1 MLALLLRAVFW
12 LTAVILVVDTAGL
25 AWSAGGPLLGLAALA
40 FFPLTFFASP
50 FVGGSIPLF
59 VVSLAAYAGSTM
71 LGAPPVD

>member
-1 MLALLLRAVFW
+1 VFW
-12 LTAVILVVDTAGL
+12 LTAVILVVDTAAY
-25 AWSAGGPLLGLAALA
+25 AWSSGGPLLGLAALV

-50 FVGGSIPLF
+50 FVGGSVALF